1 MATDAW
7 RETGARP
14 IGSIVPTRHGIGSS
28 SSEPSS
34 LPTLTDGE
42 RKPSK
47 AVEACILELALRFPC
62 PRDTDPD
69 RYAARLNLLTR
80 DCAGLNPALLRK
92 ACDRAVQT
100 AKGLPYAS
108 EILAAA
114 REIVEERQ
122 QAQAAQARETGQP
135 AESDRDRAMRAHNLK
150 LQAEGRPFRYHGNWQ
165 AVSVVK
171 PSPAVHADA
180 ICNGDG
186 TASLAQFE
194 QGEWVYRRTVQ

>member
-1 MATDAW
+1 MNEHWDGSSNPRRDIGAT
-7 RETGARP
+7 P
-14 IGSIVPTRHGIGSS
+14 HGRGSS

-92 ACDRAVQT
+92 ACDRAAQT

-114 REIVEERQ
+114 AEIVAERQ
-122 QAQAAQARETGQP
+122 QAQAAQAREAGQP
-135 AESDRDRAMRAHNLK
+135 CESDRERAMRAHNLK
-150 LQAEGRPFRYHGNWQ
+150 LQADGRPFRYHGNWQ
-165 AVSVVK
+165 AVSILK

-180 ICNGDG
+180 ICNADG
-186 TASLAQFE
+186 TVSLAEFE
-194 QGEWVYRRTVQ
+194 AGQWVYRRTVGQ